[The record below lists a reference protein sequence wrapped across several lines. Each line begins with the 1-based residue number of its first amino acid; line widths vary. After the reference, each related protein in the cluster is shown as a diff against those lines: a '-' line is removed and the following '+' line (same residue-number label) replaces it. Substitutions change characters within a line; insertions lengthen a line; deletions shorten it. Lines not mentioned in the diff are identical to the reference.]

1 MSRKGSLLALRD
13 RDAAPAP
20 AMVEPEGRAA
30 APIARGTGAGS
41 GSGSSSNPVAPSR
54 QGKKAMTG
62 YFSPEMSFAMHMTA
76 RKHGMSL
83 QDAMAEAFNDWLR
96 KMGESPRSEGRRD
109 GKECV
114 STFRFRGSAVHEKKK

>member
-76 RKHGMSL
+76 RKHGQRL
-83 QDAMAEAFNDWLR
+83 PDAIAQAFKNWLR
-96 KMGESPRSEGRRD
+96 KKGESTVGQLA
-109 GKECV
+109 C
-114 STFRFRGSAVHEKKK
+114 STAK

>member
-1 MSRKGSLLALRD
+1 MLIHGDYNTFKTYLVGAFLASL
-13 RDAAPAP
+13 
-20 AMVEPEGRAA
+20 
-30 APIARGTGAGS
+30 I
-41 GSGSSSNPVAPSR
+41 R

-96 KMGESPRSEGRRD
+96 KMGESPV
-109 GKECV
+109 GK
-114 STFRFRGSAVHEKKK
+114 

>member
-13 RDAAPAP
+13 RDPAP
-20 AMVEPEGRAA
+20 SPASAEPEGRAA
-30 APIARGTGAGS
+30 PRQAPSTGAGT
-41 GSGSSSNPVAPSR
+41 GSSSSSPIAPSR

-62 YFSPEMSFAMHMTA
+62 YFSPEMSFTMHMTA

-96 KMGESPRSEGRRD
+96 KMGESPV
-109 GKECV
+109 GK
-114 STFRFRGSAVHEKKK
+114 

>member
-1 MSRKGSLLALRD
+1 MSSRKGSLLALRD
-13 RDAAPAP
+13 RDAAPAK
-20 AMVEPEGRAA
+20 AEPESKAVA
-30 APIARGTGAGS
+30 SIARSTGAGPD
-41 GSGSSSNPVAPSR
+41 SGSSSSPVAPSR

-96 KMGESPRSEGRRD
+96 KMGESPV
-109 GKECV
+109 GK
-114 STFRFRGSAVHEKKK
+114 

>member
-62 YFSPEMSFAMHMTA
+62 YFSPEMSFA
-76 RKHGMSL
+76 
-83 QDAMAEAFNDWLR
+83 
-96 KMGESPRSEGRRD
+96 RSEEHTSELQSLMRN
-109 GKECV
+109 
-114 STFRFRGSAVHEKKK
+114 SYAVFCLKKKKTKQ

>member
-1 MSRKGSLLALRD
+1 MSSRKGSLLALRD
-13 RDAAPAP
+13 REAAPAP
-20 AMVEPEGRAA
+20 ATAKSEGRAA
-30 APIARGTGAGS
+30 APIARSTGVGT
-41 GSGSSSNPVAPSR
+41 GSSSSSSPGAPSR

-96 KMGESPRSEGRRD
+96 KMGESPV
-109 GKECV
+109 GK
-114 STFRFRGSAVHEKKK
+114 

>member
-1 MSRKGSLLALRD
+1 MSRKGSLLSLRD
-13 RDAAPAP
+13 RDSAPSAVAA
-20 AMVEPEGRAA
+20 EPEGRASGS
-30 APIARGTGAGS
+30 IASSSAGS
-41 GSGSSSNPVAPSR
+41 NTVAPSR

-96 KMGESPRSEGRRD
+96 KMGESPV
-109 GKECV
+109 GK
-114 STFRFRGSAVHEKKK
+114 

>member
-1 MSRKGSLLALRD
+1 MSRKGSLLSLRD
-13 RDAAPAP
+13 RDSAPLPVAT
-20 AMVEPEGRAA
+20 EPEGQTA
-30 APIARGTGAGS
+30 APIA
-41 GSGSSSNPVAPSR
+41 SSSSVAPSR

-96 KMGESPRSEGRRD
+96 KMGESPV
-109 GKECV
+109 GK
-114 STFRFRGSAVHEKKK
+114 

>member
-1 MSRKGSLLALRD
+1 MSRKGSLLSLRD
-13 RDAAPAP
+13 RDPAP
-20 AMVEPEGRAA
+20 SPVATETEAQPSAS
-30 APIARGTGAGS
+30 IA
-41 GSGSSSNPVAPSR
+41 SSSHVAPSR

-96 KMGESPRSEGRRD
+96 KMGESPV
-109 GKECV
+109 GK
-114 STFRFRGSAVHEKKK
+114 

>member
-1 MSRKGSLLALRD
+1 MRTCKHASSWEEEGQRMSRKGSLLAWRG

-20 AMVEPEGRAA
+20 GMVEPEGRAA

-41 GSGSSSNPVAPSR
+41 GSGSSSNPVATSR

-83 QDAMAEAFNDWLR
+83 QDAMAEAFHDWLR
-96 KMGESPRSEGRRD
+96 KMD
-109 GKECV
+109 
-114 STFRFRGSAVHEKKK
+114 TGSASCRGRACQNV

>member
-13 RDAAPAP
+13 RDAAPTP
-20 AMVEPEGRAA
+20 ATV
-30 APIARGTGAGS
+30 APIARSTSAGTA
-41 GSGSSSNPVAPSR
+41 SSLSSRPVAPSR

-96 KMGESPRSEGRRD
+96 KMGESPV
-109 GKECV
+109 GK
-114 STFRFRGSAVHEKKK
+114 

>member
-13 RDAAPAP
+13 RDSAPPPP
-20 AMVEPEGRAA
+20 ASAEPEGRAA
-30 APIARGTGAGS
+30 PIAASTGPGPA
-41 GSGSSSNPVAPSR
+41 SSSSSSPVAPSR

-83 QDAMAEAFNDWLR
+83 QDAMAEAVNDWLR
-96 KMGESPRSEGRRD
+96 KMGESPV
-109 GKECV
+109 GK
-114 STFRFRGSAVHEKKK
+114 

>member
-1 MSRKGSLLALRD
+1 MGEAESNGMSRKGSWLGVGEGD
-13 RDAAPAP
+13 GAPAR
-20 AMVEPEGRAA
+20 AMGEPEGRAA

-54 QGKKAMTG
+54 QCKKAMTG
-62 YFSPEMSFAMHMTA
+62 YFSPEMSFARHMTA

-96 KMGESPRSEGRRD
+96 KMGEIGRAH
-109 GKECV
+109 V
-114 STFRFRGSAVHEKKK
+114 

>member
-1 MSRKGSLLALRD
+1 MSRKGSLLSLRD
-13 RDAAPAP
+13 RDAAPPSVTTELERQAAP
-20 AMVEPEGRAA
+20 AAA
-30 APIARGTGAGS
+30 VSI
-41 GSGSSSNPVAPSR
+41 GSSPVAPSR

-96 KMGESPRSEGRRD
+96 KMGESPV
-109 GKECV
+109 GK
-114 STFRFRGSAVHEKKK
+114 